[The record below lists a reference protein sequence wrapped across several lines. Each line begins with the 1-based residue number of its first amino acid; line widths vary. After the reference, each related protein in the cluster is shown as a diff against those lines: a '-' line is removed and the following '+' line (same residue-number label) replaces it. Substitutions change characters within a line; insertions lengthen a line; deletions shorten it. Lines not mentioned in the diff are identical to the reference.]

1 MRTALTWR
9 PSRNGWDIVRLLQ
22 LPILTPI
29 LISAKK
35 FNLLKQLWGIIPHR
49 PSKSGRDDLEG
60 CSFIK
65 NKKDLSNPRNK
76 PFYKCRRPE
85 SNQNTFLKPLKRK
98 EILRIPPKSVQKVFN
113 ACSTTFPIFLSYKN
127 KNLKQS
133 YKISSHILYFTEN
146 KNAINYY
153 S

>member
-1 MRTALTWR
+1 MVCKNRQYQFAALSLIDNHKKGWFR
-9 PSRNGWDIVRLLQ
+9 PIESRWTGKPNHDRYLRYI
-22 LPILTPI
+22 
-29 LISAKK
+29 ISVINFWIHKK
-35 FNLLKQLWGIIPHR
+35 G
-49 PSKSGRDDLEG
+49 
-60 CSFIK
+60 
-65 NKKDLSNPRNK
+65 KKRW
-76 PFYKCRRPE
+76 FYSVSSTFHQCRRPE